1 MILKTYSTF
10 FILMLSLCSFAEKKY
25 TIGFSQCGQRDN
37 WRLKMEAEMEREL
50 LYHPDFSIIIKQAL
64 DDSKTQLKQIEELM
78 NQDIDLLIV
87 SPNEINPIQK
97 AIEEVYKKG
106 IPVILIDRRIDSEN
120 YTAYIG
126 GDNYEIGRFAAEY
139 IGGKLNYKGNIL
151 EIQGAMTTSAA
162 VERSKGFNDVLANYS
177 ELNNV
182 YKIHSFWNENI
193 LTDSLPSGFKQHPDI
208 KAIFAFNDDLASD
221 AVDVLNN
228 QTYNS
233 DLVVVGVDGLA
244 TPRGGISMVENG
256 TITATLIYPTGG
268 KEAIQIASKIL
279 HNEPFNKNNLLPTV
293 LIDKT
298 NVKTTRLQYNYIET
312 LQQDI
317 DRSKNMLEKLTE
329 QYQSQHMLLLI
340 AVSLL
345 LIVILLTA
353 LVFRAFRHKNI
364 ANLNLERQKEAISK
378 QNIEL
383 KRVSDQLDEATQA
396 KLKFFT
402 NISHE
407 FRTPLTLLLGPVYDM
422 EKDADL
428 NEKNKWRLNL
438 IHKNA
443 KRLLKL
449 INQLMDFRKIEME
462 KMGLL
467 ASKYDLVEFLQS
479 IKNDFTSLASNK
491 NINLYLN
498 TDVESL
504 QVWFD
509 KDHMDKVFFNL
520 LSNALKFTDQEGTIN
535 IHLSQVT
542 YTFGDKEKQCAK
554 IVVEDN
560 GRGISMEH
568 LNRIFDRFYQIEQ
581 SENRLEGTGIGLSL
595 TKGLIEI
602 HKGAIEVWSEEG
614 KGTRFSIY
622 LQLGNEHFGLDEI
635 NQSQTE
641 KGLMNDLIE
650 TEINHEVS
658 DSFTEKKV
666 VTENTNK
673 PVLLLVEDNE
683 ELRSYIKKSLIQN
696 YIIVEAGNGKEALD
710 LIEENELDLII
721 TDVMMPEMDGL
732 EFTQI
737 IKSKIETCHIPVI
750 MLTAKSS
757 EEQVIEGIEQGADDY
772 ITKPF
777 SANYLYAKIHQ
788 LIENKNNIKQY
799 FKELGANMPITG
811 LSKLDNRFIKNI
823 DNLILENLNNEQFG
837 VEFLGEK
844 IGMSRVQLYRKIKQ
858 MTELSPNDYIKSI
871 RLKKAIKLMTEEN
884 RTISEA
890 AFKTGFST
898 PSYFSKCFKDIY
910 KQTPRE
916 YLNEINH
923 K

>member
-1 MILKTYSTF
+1 MLLRLWLTI
-10 FILMLSLCSFAEKKY
+10 FISLISLFSFAKKNY

-50 LYHPDFSIIIKQAL
+50 LYHPDLSIIIKQAL
-64 DDSKTQLKQIEELM
+64 DDSETQLEQIDELL

-87 SPNEINPIQK
+87 SPNEINPVQK
-97 AIEEVYKKG
+97 VIEKVYKKG
-106 IPVILIDRRIDSEN
+106 IPVILIDRRIDSDN

-139 IGGKLNYKGNIL
+139 IGRRLDYKGNVM

-162 VERSKGFNDVLANYS
+162 VERSKGFNDALANYS
-177 ELNNV
+177 KLKNV

-193 LTDSLPSGFKQHPDI
+193 LTDSLPSGFNLHPDI

-221 AVDVLNN
+221 AVDLLKKH
-228 QTYNS
+228 TNS
-233 DLVVVGVDGLA
+233 SELVVVGVDGLA
-244 TPRGGISMVENG
+244 TPKGGISMVENG
-256 TITATLIYPTGG
+256 TITATIIYPTGG
-268 KEAIQIASKIL
+268 KEAIQIAAKIL
-279 HNEPFNKNNLLPTV
+279 HNEPFIKNNLLPTV
-293 LIDKT
+293 LIDET
-298 NVKTTRLQYNYIET
+298 NVKTTRIQYTYIET

-340 AVSLL
+340 AISLL
-345 LIVILLTA
+345 LIVILLST
-353 LVFRAFRHKNI
+353 LLFRAFRHKNI
-364 ANLNLERQKEAISK
+364 ANLNLERQKEAISQ

-383 KRVSDQLDEATQA
+383 KRISRQLDEATQA

-407 FRTPLTLLLGPVYDM
+407 FRTPLTLLLGPLYDM
-422 EKDADL
+422 EKDAELD
-428 NEKNKWRLNL
+428 EKNRWRLNL

-443 KRLLKL
+443 KRLLML
-449 INQLMDFRKIEME
+449 INQLMDFRKIEMG

-467 ASKYDLVEFLQS
+467 ANEYDLVEFLQS
-479 IKNDFTSLASNK
+479 IINDFTSLASNK
-491 NINLYLN
+491 NIKLCFY
-498 TDVESL
+498 TDVESM

-509 KDHMDKVFFNL
+509 KSHMDKVFFNL
-520 LSNALKFTDQEGTIN
+520 FSNALKFTDQEGSIN
-535 IHLSQVT
+535 IHLSQVS
-542 YTFGDKEKQCAK
+542 YTFGNIEKECAK
-554 IVVEDN
+554 IIVEDN
-560 GRGISMEH
+560 GRGISEEH

-581 SENRLEGTGIGLSL
+581 SGNRLEGTGIGLSL

-602 HKGAIEVWSEEG
+602 HKGAIEVWSEKG
-614 KGTRFSIY
+614 KGTRFSIF
-622 LQLGNEHFGLDEI
+622 LQLGNEHFRPDEI
-635 NQSQTE
+635 NQSQSE
-641 KGLMNDLIE
+641 KGLMDDLIKTE
-650 TEINHEVS
+650 TDLEENN
-658 DSFTEKKV
+658 SFIEKKSIN
-666 VTENTNK
+666 ENINK

-683 ELRSYIKKSLIQN
+683 ELRNYIKQSLIQN
-696 YIIVEAGNGKEALD
+696 YIIVEAGNGKEALG

-737 IKSKIETCHIPVI
+737 VKSKVETCHIPVI

-757 EEQVIEGIEQGADDY
+757 EKQVIEGIEQGADDY

-788 LIENKNNIKQY
+788 LIENKNNIRKY
-799 FKELGANMPITG
+799 FKELGANMPIKG

-823 DNLILENLNNEQFG
+823 DILILENLNNEQFG

-884 RTISEA
+884 LTISEA

-916 YLNEINH
+916 YLNEINQN
-923 K
+923 

>member
-1 MILKTYSTF
+1 MLFRFWLSF
-10 FILMLSLCSFAEKKY
+10 FILLISTFSFASKKY

-50 LYHPDFSIIIKQAL
+50 LYHPDLSIIIKQAL
-64 DDSKTQLKQIEELM
+64 DDSKTQLEQIDELL

-87 SPNEINPIQK
+87 SPNEINPVQK
-97 AIEEVYKKG
+97 AIEKVYKKG
-106 IPVILIDRRIDSEN
+106 IPVILIDRRIDSDY

-139 IGGKLNYKGNIL
+139 IGGKLDYKGNVL
-151 EIQGAMTTSAA
+151 EIQGAMTMSAA
-162 VERSKGFNDVLANYS
+162 VERSNGFNDALANYS
-177 ELNNV
+177 KLKNV

-193 LTDSLPSGFKQHPDI
+193 LADSLPSGFNQHPDI

-221 AVDVLNN
+221 AVDVLKKHTN
-228 QTYNS
+228 YS

-244 TPRGGISMVENG
+244 TPKGGISMVENG
-256 TITATLIYPTGG
+256 TITATIIYPTGG

-279 HNEPFNKNNLLPTV
+279 HNKPFNKNNLLPTV
-293 LIDKT
+293 VIDKT
-298 NVKTTRLQYNYIET
+298 NVKTTRLQYNHIET

-317 DRSKNMLEKLTE
+317 DRSKNMLEKLEE
-329 QYQSQHMLLLI
+329 QYQSQKTLLLI

-383 KRVSDQLDEATQA
+383 KRVSEQLDEATKA

-407 FRTPLTLLLGPVYDM
+407 FRTPLTLLLGPVFDM
-422 EKDADL
+422 ENDADL

-467 ASKYDLVEFLQS
+467 ASEYDLVEFLQS
-479 IKNDFTSLASNK
+479 IKNDFISLASNK
-491 NINLYLN
+491 NINLSFN
-498 TDVESL
+498 TNVENIP
-504 QVWFD
+504 VWFD
-509 KDHMDKVFFNL
+509 KGHMDKVFFNL
-520 LSNALKFTDQEGTIN
+520 LSNALKFTDQEGTIK

-542 YTFGDKEKQCAK
+542 YTFGDKEKECAK
-554 IVVEDN
+554 IIVEDN
-560 GRGISMEH
+560 GRGISKEH

-602 HKGAIEVWSEEG
+602 HKGAIEVWSEKG
-614 KGTRFSIY
+614 KGTRFSIF
-622 LQLGNEHFGLDEI
+622 LQLGNEHFEPDEI

-641 KGLMNDLIE
+641 KGLMDDLIKTE
-650 TEINHEVS
+650 TDLAINGS
-658 DSFTEKKV
+658 YSEKKV
-666 VTENTNK
+666 VNENINK

-683 ELRSYIKKSLIQN
+683 ELRNYIKQSLIQN
-696 YIIVEAGNGKEALD
+696 YIIVEAGNGKDALD
-710 LIEENELDLII
+710 LIDENELDLII

-788 LIENKNNIKQY
+788 LIENKNNIRKY
-799 FKELGANMPITG
+799 FKELGANMPRKG

-823 DNLILENLNNEQFG
+823 DSLILENLNNEQFG

-884 RTISEA
+884 LTISEA
-890 AFKTGFST
+890 SFKTGFST

-916 YLNEINH
+916 YLNEINQ

>member
-1 MILKTYSTF
+1 MLLRSWLTF
-10 FILMLSLCSFAEKKY
+10 LIFLIASFSFASKKY

-50 LYHPDFSIIIKQAL
+50 LYHPDLSIIIKQAL
-64 DDSKTQLKQIEELM
+64 DDSNTQLKQIDELLK
-78 NQDIDLLIV
+78 QDIDLLIV

-126 GDNYEIGRFAAEY
+126 GDNYEIGKFAAEY
-139 IGGKLNYKGNIL
+139 IGGKLDYKGNVL

-162 VERSKGFNDVLANYS
+162 VERSNGFNDALANYS
-177 ELNNV
+177 KLNNV

-193 LTDSLPSGFKQHPDI
+193 LTDSLPSGLRQHPNI

-221 AVDVLNN
+221 AVEVLNK
-228 QTYNS
+228 QTNSS

-244 TPRGGISMVENG
+244 TPKGGISMVENG
-256 TITATLIYPTGG
+256 TLTATIVYPTGG
-268 KEAIQIASKIL
+268 KEAIQIASNIL
-279 HNEPFNKNNLLPTV
+279 HKEPFKKNILLPTV

-340 AVSLL
+340 ALSLL

-378 QNIEL
+378 QNSEL
-383 KRVSDQLDEATQA
+383 KRISSQLDEATQA

-407 FRTPLTLLLGPVYDM
+407 FRTPLTLLLGPVNDM
-422 EKDADL
+422 EKDAEL

-443 KRLLKL
+443 NRLLKL

-462 KMGLL
+462 KMGVL
-467 ASKYDLVEFLQS
+467 ASKYDMVQFLHS
-479 IKNDFTSLASNK
+479 IKNDFESLASNK
-491 NINLYLN
+491 NISLSFN
-498 TDVESL
+498 TDVDSME
-504 QVWFD
+504 VWFD

-520 LSNALKFTDQEGTIN
+520 LSNAFKFTDKEGTID
-535 IHLSQVT
+535 ILLSQVK
-542 YTFGDKEKQCAK
+542 YALGDMDKECAK
-554 IVVEDN
+554 IVIQDN
-560 GRGISMEH
+560 GRGISKEH

-602 HKGAIEVWSEEG
+602 HKGAINVWSEKG

-622 LQLGNEHFGLDEI
+622 LQLGNEHFAPDEI

-641 KGLMNDLIE
+641 KGLMDDLIKTE
-650 TEINHEVS
+650 TDLAVI
-658 DSFTEKKV
+658 DSYSEKKIV
-666 VTENTNK
+666 NENINK

-683 ELRSYIKKSLIQN
+683 ELRNYIKQSLIQK
-696 YIIVEAGNGKEALD
+696 YIIIEAGNGKEALD

-721 TDVMMPEMDGL
+721 TDVMMPEMNGL

-757 EEQVIEGIEQGADDY
+757 EEQIIEGIEQGADDY

-777 SANYLYAKIHQ
+777 SVNYLYAKIHQ
-788 LIENKNNIKQY
+788 LIENKNNIRKY
-799 FKELGANMPITG
+799 FKELGANMPSKG

-823 DNLILENLNNEQFG
+823 DSLILENLNNEQFG

-871 RLKKAIKLMTEEN
+871 RLKNAIRLMTEEN
-884 RTISEA
+884 LTISEA

>member
-1 MILKTYSTF
+1 MLFKFWLTF
-10 FILMLSLCSFAEKKY
+10 FILIISSSSFANKKY

-50 LYHPDFSIIIKQAL
+50 LYHPDLSIIIKQAL
-64 DDSKTQLKQIEELM
+64 DDSNSQLKQIDELLK
-78 NQDIDLLIV
+78 QDIDLLIV

-97 AIEEVYKKG
+97 VIEEVYKKG

-126 GDNYEIGRFAAEY
+126 GDNYEIGKFAAEY
-139 IGGKLNYKGNIL
+139 IGGKLDYKGNVL
-151 EIQGAMTTSAA
+151 EIQGAMTMSAA
-162 VERSKGFNDVLANYS
+162 VERSKGFNDALNNHTK
-177 ELNNV
+177 LNNV

-193 LTDSLPSGFKQHPDI
+193 LSDSLPSGFNRHPDI
-208 KAIFAFNDDLASD
+208 KAIFAFNDDLAAE
-221 AVDVLNN
+221 AVKVLSKYMNPA
-228 QTYNS
+228 
-233 DLVVVGVDGLA
+233 DLIVVGVDGLA
-244 TPRGGISMVENG
+244 TPNGGISMVENK
-256 TITATLIYPTGG
+256 TLTATLIYPTGG

-279 HNEPFNKNNLLPTV
+279 HHESYKKNNLLPTV

-298 NVKTTRLQYNYIET
+298 NVKTTRIQYDYIET

-317 DRSKNMLEKLTE
+317 DRSKNMLEILE
-329 QYQSQHMLLLI
+329 DQYQSQKTLLI
-340 AVSLL
+340 IAISSL

-353 LVFRAFRHKNI
+353 LLFRAFRHKNI
-364 ANLNLERQKEAISK
+364 ANLNLEKQKAAISE
-378 QNIEL
+378 QNKEL

-407 FRTPLTLLLGPVYDM
+407 FRTPLTLLLGPIYDM
-422 EKDADL
+422 EKDCELD
-428 NEKNKWRLNL
+428 EKNKWRLNL

-443 KRLLKL
+443 RRLLKL
-449 INQLMDFRKIEME
+449 INQLMDFRKIEMG

-467 ASKYDLVEFLQS
+467 ASENDLVKFLQS
-479 IKNDFTSLASNK
+479 IKDDFMSLASNK
-491 NINLYLN
+491 RINLCF
-498 TDVESL
+498 TSEVENM

-509 KDHMDKVFFNL
+509 KDHMDKIFFNL

-535 IHLSQVT
+535 IVLSRGT
-542 YTFGDKEKQCAK
+542 YVLENKEKECAK

-560 GRGISMEH
+560 GRGISKEH
-568 LNRIFDRFYQIEQ
+568 LDKIFDRFYQIEQ

-602 HKGAIEVWSEEG
+602 HKGAIEVWSEKG
-614 KGTRFSIY
+614 KGTRFNIY
-622 LQLGNEHFGLDEI
+622 LQLGNEHFEPNEI
-635 NQSQTE
+635 IQLQND
-641 KGLMNDLIE
+641 KGLMNELIKSE
-650 TEINHEVS
+650 FHPENRIYQ
-658 DSFTEKKV
+658 KKNV
-666 VTENTNK
+666 DNDNINK
-673 PVLLLVEDNE
+673 PVLLIVEDNE
-683 ELRSYIKKSLIQN
+683 ELRNYMKQNLIRD
-696 YIIVEAGNGKEALD
+696 YIIFEAENGKEGLAM
-710 LIEENELDLII
+710 IEANELDLII
-721 TDVMMPEMDGL
+721 TDVMMPEMNGL

-777 SANYLYAKIHQ
+777 SINYLYAKIHQ
-788 LIENKNNIKQY
+788 LIENKNNIRRY
-799 FKELGANMPITG
+799 FKELGANMPIKG

-837 VEFLGEK
+837 VEILGEK
-844 IGMSRVQLYRKIKQ
+844 IGVSRVQLYRKIKQ
-858 MTELSPNDYIKSI
+858 LTELSPNDYIKSI

-884 RTISEA
+884 LTISEA
-890 AFKTGFST
+890 AFNTGFST
-898 PSYFSKCFKDIY
+898 PSYFAKCFKDIY

-916 YLNEINH
+916 YLTEINQ